1 MPSHNT
7 EPYKISIFGSCVT
20 RDILNF
26 DTENKF
32 SLKTYI
38 ARQSVISSVS
48 PPSYS
53 KITED
58 AIKLDSAF
66 QRREVLA
73 DIQKTAFSQFKNDDS
88 DFLIID
94 LIDERLGLV
103 CWKDSIITHS
113 SELKNSGLLVGDEPR
128 IRYTTDSDG
137 QLLANGEAILESF
150 EVFCRRITEVYD
162 QKNIII
168 HFADAKTKY
177 LSKNGQ
183 TVDFP
188 NDRIKNSTNI
198 NRIYG
203 AMYDL
208 LAKYLP
214 DAKRIDIRKKYIA
227 AENHRWGL
235 ATIHYEEDYYKEAY
249 QILLKCIKESIDEN
263 KTPCNNSELTQNIN
277 KKIVVTYQKD
287 QVLANQHFKL
297 NGYSFYIYDNKLV
310 FDINID
316 EYKKLYFAF
325 YISKNNKVIHKEG
338 YSRNKKFVFPIQENG
353 IYDVMFFIK
362 TITDDRI
369 IKKSDVLKVD

>member
-1 MPSHNT
+1 MPSPNT
-7 EPYKISIFGSCVT
+7 HPYKISIFGSCVT

-26 DTENKF
+26 DAENKF

-38 ARQSVISSVS
+38 ARQSVISSVA
-48 PPSYS
+48 PPSNS
-53 KITED
+53 QITED
-58 AIKLDSAF
+58 DIKLDSAF

-103 CWKDSIITHS
+103 NWQDSIITHS
-113 SELKNSGLLVGDEPR
+113 AELSNSGLLDGDEHR
-128 IRYTTDSDG
+128 IRYTTDANG
-137 QLLANGEAILESF
+137 QLLADDESILESF
-150 EVFCRRITEVYD
+150 EVFCRRITEIYD

-177 LSKNGQ
+177 VDKNGK

-188 NDRIKNSTNI
+188 NDRRKNSEII
-198 NRIYG
+198 NEIYK

-214 DAKRIDIRKKYIA
+214 DAKRIDIRKKYVA

-249 QILLKCIKESIDEN
+249 QLLLNCIEESIAESEASG
-263 KTPCNNSELTQNIN
+263 NNSAVAQNVYKEL
-277 KKIVVTYQKD
+277 VVSYKD
-287 QVLANQHFKL
+287 EQILSNQYFKL
-297 NGYSFYIYDNKLV
+297 KGYSFSVCDNQLV
-310 FDINID
+310 FNIDLD

-325 YISKNNKVIHKEG
+325 YVSRNKKLIHKAN
-338 YSRNKKFVFPIQENG
+338 YSRDKKFVFPIQANG
-353 IYDVMFFIK
+353 SYDIMFFIK
-362 TITDDRI
+362 TTNDDRTV
-369 IKKSDVLKVD
+369 KKSDTLIVD